1 MNAILRENDEA
12 PVPTLETIDA
22 HLSHMRPDLEA
33 VKAALPVLRDKID
46 NLSSKVDSKI
56 DQANRDRA
64 AGDAML
70 AEKID
75 QKFEQANKERAAGD
89 AALAEKIDQL
99 SAKTDARF
107 DQANRERAAGDAAL
121 AEKID
126 QLSAKTDAR
135 FDQAN
140 KERAAGDAALGE
152 KIDKLS
158 AKVDTKFDSLMERVL
173 EMQGQQKGFKW
184 FIASLALIIAGATLA
199 HDMGWI

>member
-107 DQANRERAAGDAAL
+107 DQAN
-121 AEKID
+121 
-126 QLSAKTDAR
+126 
-135 FDQAN
+135 

-199 HDMGWI
+199 HNMGWI